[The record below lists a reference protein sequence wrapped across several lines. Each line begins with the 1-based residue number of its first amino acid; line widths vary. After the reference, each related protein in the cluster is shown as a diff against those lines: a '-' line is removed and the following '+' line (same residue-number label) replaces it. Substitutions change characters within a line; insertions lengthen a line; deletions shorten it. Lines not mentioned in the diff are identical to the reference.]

1 MEASMPSYLILFSF
15 TQQGVEKIKESP
27 ARTEAAKQMIRQMG
41 GEVLAFYGI
50 LGSQYDTMFMVKAPN
65 DEKLAEMVL
74 AIAML
79 GNVRTQTHR
88 LFSED
93 EFKRIILSLA

>member
-1 MEASMPSYLILFSF
+1 MATYLILFSF
-15 TQQGVEKIKESP
+15 TQQGIETIKESP
-27 ARTEAAKQMIRQMG
+27 ARVEAAKETIRRMG
-41 GEVLAFYGI
+41 GEVHAFYGI
-50 LGSQYDTMFMVKAPN
+50 LGSQYDTMFIVKAPN

-74 AIAML
+74 AVARL

-93 EFKRIILSLA
+93 EFRRIISSLE